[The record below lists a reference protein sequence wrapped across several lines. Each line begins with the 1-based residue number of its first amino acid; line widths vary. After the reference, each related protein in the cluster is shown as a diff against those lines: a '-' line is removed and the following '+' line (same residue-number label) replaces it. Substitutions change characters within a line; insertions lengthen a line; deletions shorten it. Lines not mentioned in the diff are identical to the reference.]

1 MCIRDRYDADS
12 FSGMLMANEATFGKR
27 AIPSYNL
34 AKAKVIVSLG
44 ADFLGTWL
52 NPVEF
57 ARQYS
62 QTRKLKDGASEMSRH
77 LQFESFMS
85 MTGANADERF
95 THRPSEAGA
104 VASALLAAIAGNA
117 ATNALNDK
125 VKAGITKAAAELAAS
140 KGAAV
145 VVSGSNDVNVQTVVN
160 AINNAIGAY
169 GSTIDWS
176 TTLNC
181 RQGVDKDLSL
191 IHISEPTRQA
201 EIS

>member
-1 MCIRDRYDADS
+1 MVGDALKGLAGTQIVLLTSTINSPTTKEIISKYAGLKHVQYDADS

-34 AKAKVIVSLG
+34 ANAKVIVSLG

-62 QTRKLKDGASEMSRH
+62 QKRKLKDGGSEMSRH

-104 VASALLAAIAGNA
+104 
-117 ATNALNDK
+117 
-125 VKAGITKAAAELAAS
+125 
-140 KGAAV
+140 
-145 VVSGSNDVNVQTVVN
+145 
-160 AINNAIGAY
+160 
-169 GSTIDWS
+169 
-176 TTLNC
+176 
-181 RQGVDKDLSL
+181 
-191 IHISEPTRQA
+191 
-201 EIS
+201 